1 MPEALTYRRL
11 IAKVSLTRCCNFH
24 FVPKKVEV
32 FAIGCAKCRLLEV
45 ATATAIEELGMDTE
59 VTKLQDTEEMRNR
72 GVMHQPALFI
82 DGELKSSGR
91 VPSVEEIKR
100 FLMEQEGEPKVE
112 EKKNDRG

>member
-1 MPEALTYRRL
+1 
-11 IAKVSLTRCCNFH
+11 
-24 FVPKKVEV
+24 VPKKVEV

-45 ATATAIEELGMDTE
+45 ATASAIEELGMDAE

-100 FLMEQEGEPKVE
+100 MLMEQDGEPKVPKAE
-112 EKKNDRG
+112 QQKVSDG